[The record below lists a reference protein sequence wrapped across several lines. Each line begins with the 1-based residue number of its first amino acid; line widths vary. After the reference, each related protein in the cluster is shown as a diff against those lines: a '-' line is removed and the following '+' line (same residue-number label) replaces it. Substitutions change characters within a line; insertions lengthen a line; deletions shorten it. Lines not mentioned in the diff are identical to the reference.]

1 MPANKGR
8 EGEAASAPEIE
19 MFSGPGC
26 TYCAQSRA
34 LLQGHGLSF
43 VEYDVS
49 DPADLAEYRKRLPR
63 ASSIPQIFIDG
74 EHIGSFEDLQLMA
87 DRGDL
92 ARPR

>member
-1 MPANKGR
+1 
-8 EGEAASAPEIE
+8 

-49 DPADLAEYRKRLPR
+49 DPAEYRKRLPR
-63 ASSIPQIFIDG
+63 ASSIPQILIDG

-87 DRGDL
+87 DRGHL
-92 ARPR
+92 VG